1 MPYDAHVSTVAFDP
15 NDSNS
20 LLAAFERVC
29 GFVLR
34 AAGKI
39 DVDDD
44 RNVRASLGG
53 EEVVVPP
60 TGEVPAKGQ

>member
-1 MPYDAHVSTVAFDP
+1 VTFDP
-15 NDSNS
+15 NDSSS

-34 AAGKI
+34 AAGRV

-53 EEVVVPP
+53 EEVVVLS